1 MSILNILGWALDMDY
16 LNSSA
21 LDAALQQPFEGDE
34 RESWLYF
41 SLSFGI
47 QFLKNIYLF
56 ILKQFKTY

>member
-41 SLSFGI
+41 SLSFFWHPI
-47 QFLKNIYLF
+47 FKKYLSLYF
-56 ILKQFKTY
+56 ETV